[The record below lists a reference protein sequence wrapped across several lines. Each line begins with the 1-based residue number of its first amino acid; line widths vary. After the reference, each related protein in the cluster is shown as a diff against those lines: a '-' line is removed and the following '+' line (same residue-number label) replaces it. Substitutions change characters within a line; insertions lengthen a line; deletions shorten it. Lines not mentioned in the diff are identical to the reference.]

1 MDFHDLLLDSFGRI
15 RDILH
20 RTLDGLTADQMSFR
34 PDTEANSIAW
44 LAWHLT
50 RIQDD
55 HVSELAESEQIWT
68 AQGWADRFALPFPR
82 TATGYGH
89 RPAEVAAV
97 QGDAPLLLG
106 YYDAVHAATVT
117 YVTRVTEKD
126 LERVV
131 DDSWDPPV
139 SLGVRLISVVCDDL
153 QHVGQAAYVRGLA
166 ERR

>member
-1 MDFHDLLLDSFGRI
+1 MDFRDLLLDSFGRI

-106 YYDAVHAATVT
+106 YHDAVHAATVT
-117 YVTRVTEKD
+117 YVTRVDREGSRTH
-126 LERVV
+126 R
-131 DDSWDPPV
+131 
-139 SLGVRLISVVCDDL
+139 
-153 QHVGQAAYVRGLA
+153 
-166 ERR
+166 